1 MEDGQSPSAE
11 TGTLPSPGTRPPAV
25 MRRDISIMT
34 QDAIALAGTLFTR
47 HPDRAG
53 AHAPDTA
60 APAVLVSAAAAVERR
75 FYRSF
80 AEHLVEHGARMV
92 LTYDYR
98 GIGVSARSKQ
108 ARSFRMKQW
117 GTLDFP
123 AALAALE
130 AEAGPGPIVTVG
142 HSFGG
147 IALGLSGA
155 SNRIE
160 RAVMV
165 ASLNGWYRRTA
176 EPLSV
181 LLRMNLAGVPLAR
194 LTGHIPRAIGFGT
207 ELAGPI
213 FVDWARWCRHRDF
226 LFADPSVPEAKRFA
240 DVRLPLLSIGLD
252 DDPWGTPAAVGA
264 LLQRFGNAEL
274 SHLFL
279 SAKQAGRR
287 VGHTGFFRRE
297 MRETL
302 WPVAV
307 DFVMGGILPA
317 NAQSGA
323 SSGGLPDAA

>member
-1 MEDGQSPSAE
+1 MDTPTAQRPAGQSP
-11 TGTLPSPGTRPPAV
+11 AV
-25 MRRDISIMT
+25 LRRDIDITT
-34 QDAIALAGTLFTR
+34 QDGVVLPGTLFTC
-47 HPDRAG
+47 HPNRAG
-53 AHAPDTA
+53 APASDPQR
-60 APAVLVSAAAAVERR
+60 PAVLVSAAVAVERR

-80 AEHLVEHGARMV
+80 AEHLIECGARMV

-98 GIGVSARSKQ
+98 GIGPSARSTQ

-123 AALAALE
+123 AALALLE
-130 AEAGPGPIVTVG
+130 AEAGSGPVVAVG

-147 IALGLSGA
+147 IALGLSGVSHNIA
-155 SNRIE
+155 

-181 LLRMNLAGVPLAR
+181 FLRMNLVGVPLAR

-213 FVDWARWCRHRDF
+213 FVDWARWCRHRDY
-226 LFADPSVPEAKRFA
+226 LFSDPTVPESKRFA

-264 LLQRFGNAEL
+264 LLERFENAEL
-274 SHLFL
+274 AEIFMT
-279 SAKQAGRR
+279 AKQAGRG

-297 MRETL
+297 MRDTL
-302 WPVAV
+302 WPAAV
-307 DFVMGGILPA
+307 PFLLDGILPQ
-317 NAQSGA
+317 NALSK
-323 SSGGLPDAA
+323 AA

>member
-1 MEDGQSPSAE
+1 MAAAQNPSV
-11 TGTLPSPGTRPPAV
+11 PIPPV
-25 MRRDISIMT
+25 LRREVVI
-34 QDAIALAGTLFTR
+34 
-47 HPDRAG
+47 
-53 AHAPDTA
+53 DTA
-60 APAVLVSAAAAVERR
+60 DGVALPATIFTHNPSRADALTIDATAPAVLVSAAAAVERR

-80 AEHLVEHGARMV
+80 AEHLIERGARMV

-98 GIGVSARSKQ
+98 GIGAAARSKQ
-108 ARSFRMKQW
+108 ARSFHMKQW

-123 AALAALE
+123 AALRALE
-130 AEAGPGPIVTVG
+130 TEAGPGPIVAIG

-155 SNRIE
+155 SQRIT

-181 LLRMNLAGVPLAR
+181 FLRMNLAGVPLAR
-194 LTGHIPRAIGFGT
+194 FTGYIPRAIGFGT

-226 LFADPSVPEAKRFA
+226 LFSDPDVPESARFA

-264 LLQRFGNAEL
+264 LLQRFENAEL
-274 SHLFL
+274 AHMFL
-279 SAKQAGRR
+279 TAKQAGRR
-287 VGHTGFFRRE
+287 IGHTGFFRRE
-297 MRETL
+297 MRDTL
-302 WPVAV
+302 WPPAV
-307 DFVMGGILPA
+307 RFVLDGVLPA
-317 NAQSGA
+317 NALSN
-323 SSGGLPDAA
+323 AA